1 MENDVKDTENLEL
14 EKQKQELEKQKQEL
28 EKLTQE
34 KEQEIIKEKRKYIY
48 IFLEIIKEKR
58 NYILLGIIIFLFMLY
73 PILSSITYDE
83 PSQAIKTAHTKTILE
98 TLPDLISVLI
108 KNNLDSHQQE
118 ISDLLSSSKDKMYS
132 KVDAQI
138 DNLFDPIEN
147 NVDKFLDWHY
157 SLKGNYSELAL
168 FVAKKLGLSVEDALF
183 NKLQEK
189 FLGAD
194 YKQRLKTM
202 TDNISDAFISLLRQ
216 HKKDTEK
223 IATQGVADIP
233 QVVES
238 LKNIDDQIEIDLQ
251 LKVGFAAAIGATAGV
266 GAGALMEKLAPKLV
280 EKIGAKLGAKVG
292 AKFLAKFGIAV
303 GGVLST
309 LGADVAFNYIDE
321 WLHRDDFKK
330 EILNNI
336 NEVKKNL
343 KESYKTG
350 FDNSITKFSQGLQE
364 DLKNIE
370 TISVKAHIEKL
381 KQTPEENNQKK
392 TINKKGLIF

>member
-1 MENDVKDTENLEL
+1 MENDVKEDLE
-14 EKQKQELEKQKQEL
+14 QARPKQEL

-34 KEQEIIKEKRKYIY
+34 KEQEIKKKEGRKYIY
-48 IFLEIIKEKR
+48 I
-58 NYILLGIIIFLFMLY
+58 IIIFLFMLY

-98 TLPDLISVLI
+98 ILPDPISDLI

-168 FVAKKLGLSVEDALF
+168 FAAKFVAKTIGLSVEDALF

-202 TDNISDAFISLLRQ
+202 TDSISDAFISLLRQ
-216 HKKDTEK
+216 HKKDKEK

-238 LKNIDDQIEIDLQ
+238 LKNIDDRTERDLK
-251 LKVGFAAAIGATAGV
+251 LKMGFAASIGATAGV
-266 GAGALMEKLAPKLV
+266 GAGKLMKRLVPKLV
-280 EKIGAKLGAKVG
+280 EKLGTKLG

-336 NEVKKNL
+336 NEMKKNL
-343 KESYKTG
+343 KESYKIS
-350 FDNSITKFSQGLQE
+350 FDNSITKFSQEFQK

-370 TISVKAHIEKL
+370 TISVQAHMEKL
-381 KQTPEENNQKK
+381 K
-392 TINKKGLIF
+392 

>member
-1 MENDVKDTENLEL
+1 MENDVKEDLEQA
-14 EKQKQELEKQKQEL
+14 KQKQELEKQKQEL

-34 KEQEIIKEKRKYIY
+34 KEQEIKKKEERKYIY
-48 IFLEIIKEKR
+48 IF
-58 NYILLGIIIFLFMLY
+58 LGIIIFLFMLY
-73 PILSSITYDE
+73 PILSSITYNE

-98 TLPDLISVLI
+98 TLPDLIPDLI
-108 KNNLDSHQQE
+108 KNNLDSYQQE
-118 ISDLLSSSKDKMYS
+118 ISDLLSSSKDKMCS

-168 FVAKKLGLSVEDALF
+168 LTAKFVAKKLGLSVEDALF

-189 FLGAD
+189 LLGAD

-202 TDNISDAFISLLRQ
+202 TDNISDAFISLLHQ

-238 LKNIDDQIEIDLQ
+238 LKNIDDRIERDLK
-251 LKVGFAAAIGATAGV
+251 LKMGFVAAIGATAGV
-266 GAGALMEKLAPKLV
+266 GAGKLMKRLVPKLV
-280 EKIGAKLGAKVG
+280 EKLGTKLGAK
-292 AKFLAKFGIAV
+292 FLVKFGIAA
-303 GGVLST
+303 GGVLPT

-336 NEVKKNL
+336 NEMKKNL
-343 KESYKTG
+343 KESYKIS
-350 FDNSITKFSQGLQE
+350 FDNSITKFSQEFQK

-370 TISVKAHIEKL
+370 TISVKAHMKKL
-381 KQTPEENNQKK
+381 NQTPKENNQK
-392 TINKKGLIF
+392 NNQ

>member
-1 MENDVKDTENLEL
+1 MENDVKEDLE
-14 EKQKQELEKQKQEL
+14 QARPKQEL

-34 KEQEIIKEKRKYIY
+34 KEQEIKKNKEGRKYIY
-48 IFLEIIKEKR
+48 I
-58 NYILLGIIIFLFMLY
+58 IIIFLFMLY
-73 PILSSITYDE
+73 PILSSITYDK

-98 TLPDLISVLI
+98 ILPDPISDLI

-118 ISDLLSSSKDKMYS
+118 ISDLLSSNKDKMYS

-238 LKNIDDQIEIDLQ
+238 LKNINDQIERDVK
-251 LKVGFAAAIGATAGV
+251 LKMGFAAAIGATAGV
-266 GAGALMEKLAPKLV
+266 GAGSLMKRLVPKLV
-280 EKIGAKLGAKVG
+280 EKLGTKLG
-292 AKFLAKFGIAV
+292 AKFLAKFG

-336 NEVKKNL
+336 NEAKKNL
-343 KESYKTG
+343 KESYKMG
-350 FDNSITKFSQGLQE
+350 FDNSITKFSQEFQK

-381 KQTPEENNQKK
+381 NQTPKENNQK
-392 TINKKGLIF
+392 NNQ

>member
-1 MENDVKDTENLEL
+1 
-14 EKQKQELEKQKQEL
+14 
-28 EKLTQE
+28 
-34 KEQEIIKEKRKYIY
+34 
-48 IFLEIIKEKR
+48 
-58 NYILLGIIIFLFMLY
+58 MLY
-73 PILSSITYDE
+73 PILSIFTYNE

-98 TLPDLISVLI
+98 ILPDLISDLI

-157 SLKGNYSELAL
+157 SLKGNYSDAL
-168 FVAKKLGLSVEDALF
+168 LTAKFVAKKLCLSFEDALF

-202 TDNISDAFISLLRQ
+202 TDNISDALISLLRQ

-238 LKNIDDQIEIDLQ
+238 LKNINDRTERDLQ
-251 LKVGFAAAIGATAGV
+251 LKMGFAAAIGATAGV
-266 GAGALMEKLAPKLV
+266 GAGALMERLVPKLV
-280 EKIGAKLGAKVG
+280 EKIGTKLGAKVG

-336 NEVKKNL
+336 NEAKKNL
-343 KESYKTG
+343 KESYKIS
-350 FDNSITKFSQGLQE
+350 FDNGITKFSQEFQK

-370 TISVKAHIEKL
+370 TISVKAYVEKL
-381 KQTPEENNQKK
+381 K
-392 TINKKGLIF
+392 

>member
-1 MENDVKDTENLEL
+1 MENDVKEDLEQARPKL
-14 EKQKQELEKQKQEL
+14 ELEKQKQEL

-34 KEQEIIKEKRKYIY
+34 KEQEIIKEKR
-48 IFLEIIKEKR
+48 
-58 NYILLGIIIFLFMLY
+58 NYIVLGIIIVLFISY
-73 PILSSITYDE
+73 IILSIFTYKE

-98 TLPDLISVLI
+98 ILPDPISDLI

-238 LKNIDDQIEIDLQ
+238 LKNIDDQIERDLK
-251 LKVGFAAAIGATAGV
+251 LKMGFAAAIGLTAGV

-280 EKIGAKLGAKVG
+280 EKLGTKLGAKVG

-336 NEVKKNL
+336 NEVKESLKNSYKQQFNNSFVKISQEL
-343 KESYKTG
+343 QESYKNAPVVEKKTIKEHIG
-350 FDNSITKFSQGLQE
+350 
-364 DLKNIE
+364 DLN
-370 TISVKAHIEKL
+370 
-381 KQTPEENNQKK
+381 QTPEENNQ
-392 TINKKGLIF
+392 

>member
-1 MENDVKDTENLEL
+1 MKNDVKEEL
-14 EKQKQELEKQKQEL
+14 EQARPKQEL

-34 KEQEIIKEKRKYIY
+34 KEEEIKKKEERKYIC
-48 IFLEIIKEKR
+48 
-58 NYILLGIIIFLFMLY
+58 IIIVLFMLY
-73 PILSSITYDE
+73 PILSSITYNE

-98 TLPDLISVLI
+98 ILPDPIPDLI

-132 KVDAQI
+132 KVDTQI

-168 FVAKKLGLSVEDALF
+168 LVAKKLGLSVEDALF

-223 IATQGVADIP
+223 IATQGVADIS
-233 QVVES
+233 QVAES
-238 LKNIDDQIEIDLQ
+238 LKNIDDQIERDLQ
-251 LKVGFAAAIGATAGV
+251 LKMGFAATIGLTAGV
-266 GAGALMEKLAPKLV
+266 GAGKLMKKLAPKLV
-280 EKIGAKLGAKVG
+280 KKLGAKLG
-292 AKFLAKFGIAV
+292 AKFLAKFG

-309 LGADVAFNYIDE
+309 LGADVALNYIDE

-336 NEVKKNL
+336 NEAKKNL
-343 KESYKTG
+343 KESYKMG

-370 TISVKAHIEKL
+370 TISVKAHMEKL
-381 KQTPEENNQKK
+381 K
-392 TINKKGLIF
+392 

>member
-14 EKQKQELEKQKQEL
+14 EKQKLELEKQKLEL

-34 KEQEIIKEKRKYIY
+34 KEQEIIKEKREYIY
-48 IFLEIIKEKR
+48 IFLEIIKKKR

-73 PILSSITYDE
+73 PILSSITYNE

-98 TLPDLISVLI
+98 TLPDLISDLI

-118 ISDLLSSSKDKMYS
+118 ISDLLSSNKDKMYS

-138 DNLFDPIEN
+138 DNLFDPIKN

-157 SLKGNYSELAL
+157 SLKGNYGELAL
-168 FVAKKLGLSVEDALF
+168 LVAKKLGLSVEDALF

-233 QVVES
+233 QVAES
-238 LKNIDDQIEIDLQ
+238 LKNIDDQIERDLQ
-251 LKVGFAAAIGATAGV
+251 LKMGFAAAIGATAGV

-280 EKIGAKLGAKVG
+280 KKLGTKLGAKGG
-292 AKFLAKFGIAV
+292 AKFLAKFG

-309 LGADVAFNYIDE
+309 LGANVALNYIDE

-343 KESYKTG
+343 KESYKMG

-370 TISVKAHIEKL
+370 TISVKAHMEKL
-381 KQTPEENNQKK
+381 K
-392 TINKKGLIF
+392 

>member
-1 MENDVKDTENLEL
+1 MENDVKEDLEQARPKLELEKQKQEL

-34 KEQEIIKEKRKYIY
+34 KEQEIKKKEEREYIY
-48 IFLEIIKEKR
+48 IFLGITKEKR
-58 NYILLGIIIFLFMLY
+58 NYIVLGIIIFLFMLY
-73 PILSSITYDE
+73 PILNSITYNE

-98 TLPDLISVLI
+98 ILPDPISDLI

-132 KVDAQI
+132 KMDAQI

-238 LKNIDDQIEIDLQ
+238 LKNIDDRIERDVE
-251 LKVGFAAAIGATAGV
+251 LKMGFAAAIGATAGV
-266 GAGALMEKLAPKLV
+266 GAGKLMKRLVPKLV
-280 EKIGAKLGAKVG
+280 EKLGTKLG

-303 GGVLST
+303 GGVLPT

-321 WLHRDDFKK
+321 WFYRDDFKK

-336 NEVKKNL
+336 NEMKKNL

-350 FDNSITKFSQGLQE
+350 FDNSITKFSQEFQKG
-364 DLKNIE
+364 LKNIE
-370 TISVKAHIEKL
+370 TISVKAYVEKL
-381 KQTPEENNQKK
+381 K
-392 TINKKGLIF
+392 

>member
-1 MENDVKDTENLEL
+1 MENDVKDTENLE
-14 EKQKQELEKQKQEL
+14 QAKQKQEL

-34 KEQEIIKEKRKYIY
+34 KEQEIKKKEEREYIY
-48 IFLEIIKEKR
+48 IVLEIIKEKR
-58 NYILLGIIIFLFMLY
+58 NYIVLGIIIFLFIFY
-73 PILSSITYDE
+73 IILSIFIYNE
-83 PSQAIKTAHTKTILE
+83 PGQAIKTAHTKTILE
-98 TLPDLISVLI
+98 ILPDPIPDLI

-147 NVDKFLDWHY
+147 NMDKFLDWHY

-168 FVAKKLGLSVEDALF
+168 LVAKKLGLSVEDALF

-189 FLGAD
+189 LLGAD

-202 TDNISDAFISLLRQ
+202 TDNISDAFISLLHQ

-238 LKNIDDQIEIDLQ
+238 LKNIDDQIERDLQ
-251 LKVGFAAAIGATAGV
+251 LKMGFAAAIGATAGV
-266 GAGALMEKLAPKLV
+266 GAGALMKKLAPKLV
-280 EKIGAKLGAKVG
+280 EKLGTKLG

-303 GGVLST
+303 GGLST
-309 LGADVAFNYIDE
+309 LGADVALNYIDE
-321 WLHRDDFKK
+321 WLHRDEFKK

-336 NEVKKNL
+336 NEAKKNL
-343 KESYKTG
+343 KESYKTD
-350 FDNSITKFSQGLQE
+350 FDNSITKFSQEFQK

-370 TISVKAHIEKL
+370 TISVKAYVEKL
-381 KQTPEENNQKK
+381 K
-392 TINKKGLIF
+392 

>member
-1 MENDVKDTENLEL
+1 MENDVKEDLEQARPKL
-14 EKQKQELEKQKQEL
+14 ELEKQKQEL

-34 KEQEIIKEKRKYIY
+34 KEQEIIKEKRNY
-48 IFLEIIKEKR
+48 IF
-58 NYILLGIIIFLFMLY
+58 LGIIIFLFMLY
-73 PILSSITYDE
+73 PILSIFTYNE

-98 TLPDLISVLI
+98 TLPDLIPDLI

-168 FVAKKLGLSVEDALF
+168 LVAKKLGLSVEDALF

-189 FLGAD
+189 FLVAD

-238 LKNIDDQIEIDLQ
+238 LKNIDDQIERDLQ
-251 LKVGFAAAIGATAGV
+251 LKMGFAAAIGATAGV
-266 GAGALMEKLAPKLV
+266 GAGALMKKLAPKLV
-280 EKIGAKLGAKVG
+280 EKLGTKLG

-303 GGVLST
+303 GGLST
-309 LGADVAFNYIDE
+309 LGADVALNYIDE

-336 NEVKKNL
+336 NEAKKNL
-343 KESYKTG
+343 KESYKMG

-370 TISVKAHIEKL
+370 TISVKAHVEKL
-381 KQTPEENNQKK
+381 K
-392 TINKKGLIF
+392 

>member
-1 MENDVKDTENLEL
+1 MENDVKEDLE
-14 EKQKQELEKQKQEL
+14 QARPKQELEKQKQEL

-34 KEQEIIKEKRKYIY
+34 KEQEIKKKEGKKYTN
-48 IFLEIIKEKR
+48 IF
-58 NYILLGIIIFLFMLY
+58 LGIIVLLFMLY
-73 PILSSITYDE
+73 PIVSIITYNE
-83 PSQAIKTAHTKTILE
+83 PSQTIKTAHTKTILE
-98 TLPDLISVLI
+98 IFPDLISDLI

-118 ISDLLSSSKDKMYS
+118 ISDLLNSSKDKMYS

-168 FVAKKLGLSVEDALF
+168 LAAKMIGSSAEDALF

-189 FLGAD
+189 LLGAD

-223 IATQGVADIP
+223 IATQGVAGIP
-233 QVVES
+233 QVAEF
-238 LKNIDDQIEIDLQ
+238 LKNINDRTERDLK
-251 LKVGFAAAIGATAGV
+251 LKMGFAAAIGATAGV
-266 GAGALMEKLAPKLV
+266 GAGKLMERLAPKLV
-280 EKIGAKLGAKVG
+280 KKLGTKLG

-303 GGVLST
+303 GGILPA

-336 NEVKKNL
+336 NEVKKYL
-343 KESYKTG
+343 KESYKMG
-350 FDNSITKFSQGLQE
+350 FDNSITKFSQELQE

-370 TISVKAHIEKL
+370 TISVKAHVEKL
-381 KQTPEENNQKK
+381 N
-392 TINKKGLIF
+392 

>member
-1 MENDVKDTENLEL
+1 MENDIKDTENLE
-14 EKQKQELEKQKQEL
+14 QAKQKQEL

-34 KEQEIIKEKRKYIY
+34 KEQEIKKKEERKYIY
-48 IFLEIIKEKR
+48 IFLGIIKEKR
-58 NYILLGIIIFLFMLY
+58 NYIVLGIIIVLFISY
-73 PILSSITYDE
+73 IILSIFTYNE

-98 TLPDLISVLI
+98 TLPDLISDLI

-138 DNLFDPIEN
+138 DNLFDPIEH

-168 FVAKKLGLSVEDALF
+168 LATKKLGLSVEDALF

-194 YKQRLKTM
+194 YKQRLQTM
-202 TDNISDAFISLLRQ
+202 TDNISNAFISLLHQ
-216 HKKDTEK
+216 HKKDAEK
-223 IATQGVADIP
+223 IATQGVADIS

-238 LKNIDDQIEIDLQ
+238 LKNIDDQIERDLK
-251 LKVGFAAAIGATAGV
+251 LKMGFAAAIGATAGV
-266 GAGALMEKLAPKLV
+266 GAGKLMKRLVPKLV
-280 EKIGAKLGAKVG
+280 EKLGTKLGAK
-292 AKFLAKFGIAV
+292 FLTKFGIAV

-309 LGADVAFNYIDE
+309 LGADAAFNYVDE
-321 WLHRDDFKK
+321 WLHRDEFKK

-336 NEVKKNL
+336 NEAKKNL
-343 KESYKTG
+343 KESYKTD
-350 FDNSITKFSQGLQE
+350 FDNSITKFSQELQK

-370 TISVKAHIEKL
+370 TISVKAHMKKL
-381 KQTPEENNQKK
+381 NQTPKENNQK
-392 TINKKGLIF
+392 NNQ

>member
-1 MENDVKDTENLEL
+1 MENDVKEDLEQARPKL
-14 EKQKQELEKQKQEL
+14 ELEKQKQEL

-34 KEQEIIKEKRKYIY
+34 KEQEIKKKEGRKYINIFSEIIKEERKYIY
-48 IFLEIIKEKR
+48 I
-58 NYILLGIIIFLFMLY
+58 IIIFLFMLY

-98 TLPDLISVLI
+98 ILPDPISDLI

-118 ISDLLSSSKDKMYS
+118 ISDLLSNSKDKMYS

-147 NVDKFLDWHY
+147 NVDKFLDWYY

-189 FLGAD
+189 LLGAD
-194 YKQRLKTM
+194 YKQRLQTM
-202 TDNISDAFISLLRQ
+202 TDNISDAFISLLHQ

-238 LKNIDDQIEIDLQ
+238 LKNIDDRTERDLK
-251 LKVGFAAAIGATAGV
+251 LKMGFAAAIGATAGV

-280 EKIGAKLGAKVG
+280 EKLGAKLG

-336 NEVKKNL
+336 NEMKKNL
-343 KESYKTG
+343 KESYKIS
-350 FDNSITKFSQGLQE
+350 FDNSITKFSQEFQK

-370 TISVKAHIEKL
+370 TTISVKAYVEKL
-381 KQTPEENNQKK
+381 K
-392 TINKKGLIF
+392 

>member
-1 MENDVKDTENLEL
+1 MENDVKEDLEQARPKL
-14 EKQKQELEKQKQEL
+14 EL

-34 KEQEIIKEKRKYIY
+34 KEQEIKKKEERKYI
-48 IFLEIIKEKR
+48 
-58 NYILLGIIIFLFMLY
+58 YILLGIIIFLFMLY
-73 PILSSITYDE
+73 PILSSITYNE

-98 TLPDLISVLI
+98 ILPDPIPDLI

-168 FVAKKLGLSVEDALF
+168 LVAKKLGLSVEDALF

-223 IATQGVADIP
+223 IATQGVAGIP

-238 LKNIDDQIEIDLQ
+238 LKNIDDQIERDLQ
-251 LKVGFAAAIGATAGV
+251 LKMGFAAAIGATAGV

-280 EKIGAKLGAKVG
+280 EKLGAKLG
-292 AKFLAKFGIAV
+292 AKFLAKFG

-309 LGADVAFNYIDE
+309 LGTDAAFNYIDE

-343 KESYKTG
+343 KESYKMG

-370 TISVKAHIEKL
+370 TISVKVHMEKL
-381 KQTPEENNQKK
+381 K
-392 TINKKGLIF
+392 

>member
-1 MENDVKDTENLEL
+1 MENDVKEDLE
-14 EKQKQELEKQKQEL
+14 QARPKQEL

-34 KEQEIIKEKRKYIY
+34 KEQEIIKEKREYIY
-48 IFLEIIKEKR
+48 IF
-58 NYILLGIIIFLFMLY
+58 LGIIIFLFIFY
-73 PILSSITYDE
+73 IILSSITYNE
-83 PSQAIKTAHTKTILE
+83 PSQSIKTAHTKTILE
-98 TLPDLISVLI
+98 TLPDPISDLI

-118 ISDLLSSSKDKMYS
+118 ISDLLSSNKDKMYS

-157 SLKGNYSELAL
+157 SLKGNYSELVL
-168 FVAKKLGLSVEDALF
+168 LVAKKLGLSVEDALF

-194 YKQRLKTM
+194 YKQRLQTM

-233 QVVES
+233 QVAES
-238 LKNIDDQIEIDLQ
+238 LKNIDDQIERDLK
-251 LKVGFAAAIGATAGV
+251 LKMRFAATIGLTAGV
-266 GAGALMEKLAPKLV
+266 GAGKLMKRLVPKLV
-280 EKIGAKLGAKVG
+280 EKLGTKLG

-343 KESYKTG
+343 KESYKIS
-350 FDNSITKFSQGLQE
+350 FDNSITKFSQEFQKG
-364 DLKNIE
+364 LKNIE
-370 TISVKAHIEKL
+370 TISVKAYVEKL
-381 KQTPEENNQKK
+381 K
-392 TINKKGLIF
+392 

>member
-1 MENDVKDTENLEL
+1 MENDVKEDLEQARPKL
-14 EKQKQELEKQKQEL
+14 EL

-34 KEQEIIKEKRKYIY
+34 KEQEIKKKEGRKYIY
-48 IFLEIIKEKR
+48 I
-58 NYILLGIIIFLFMLY
+58 IIIILFMLY
-73 PILSSITYDE
+73 PILSIITYNE

-98 TLPDLISVLI
+98 ILPDLISDLI

-138 DNLFDPIEN
+138 DNLFDPIEY

-189 FLGAD
+189 LLGAD

-233 QVVES
+233 QVAES
-238 LKNIDDQIEIDLQ
+238 LKNINDQIERDLQ
-251 LKVGFAAAIGATAGV
+251 LKMGFAAAIGATAGV
-266 GAGALMEKLAPKLV
+266 GAGALMERLAPKLV
-280 EKIGAKLGAKVG
+280 KKLGTKLG

-303 GGVLST
+303 GGGVLST

-336 NEVKKNL
+336 NEAKKNL

-381 KQTPEENNQKK
+381 NQTPKENNQK
-392 TINKKGLIF
+392 NNQ

>member
-34 KEQEIIKEKRKYIY
+34 KEQEIKKKEERKYIY
-48 IFLEIIKEKR
+48 IF
-58 NYILLGIIIFLFMLY
+58 LGIIIFLFMLY
-73 PILSSITYDE
+73 PILSSITYNE

-98 TLPDLISVLI
+98 TLPDLISDLI

-168 FVAKKLGLSVEDALF
+168 LVAKKLGLSVEGALF

-223 IATQGVADIP
+223 IATQGVTDIP
-233 QVVES
+233 QVAES
-238 LKNIDDQIEIDLQ
+238 LKNIDDQIERDLQ
-251 LKVGFAAAIGATAGV
+251 LKMGFAVAIGATTGV
-266 GAGALMEKLAPKLV
+266 GAGKLMKRLAPKLV
-280 EKIGAKLGAKVG
+280 EKLGAKLG
-292 AKFLAKFGIAV
+292 AKFLAKFG

-309 LGADVAFNYIDE
+309 LGADAAFNYIDE

-343 KESYKTG
+343 KESYKMG

-381 KQTPEENNQKK
+381 K
-392 TINKKGLIF
+392 

>member
-1 MENDVKDTENLEL
+1 MSVENDVKEDLEQARPKL
-14 EKQKQELEKQKQEL
+14 ELEKQKQEL

-34 KEQEIIKEKRKYIY
+34 KEQEIKKKEGRKYIY
-48 IFLEIIKEKR
+48 I
-58 NYILLGIIIFLFMLY
+58 IIIIILFMLY

-98 TLPDLISVLI
+98 ILPDPISDLI

-189 FLGAD
+189 LLGAD
-194 YKQRLKTM
+194 YKQRLQTM

-233 QVVES
+233 QVAES
-238 LKNIDDQIEIDLQ
+238 LKNINDQIERDLQ
-251 LKVGFAAAIGATAGV
+251 LKMGFAAAIGATAGV
-266 GAGALMEKLAPKLV
+266 GAGKLMKRLAPKLV
-280 EKIGAKLGAKVG
+280 EKIGTKLGAKVG

-303 GGVLST
+303 GGVLPT

-336 NEVKKNL
+336 NEMKKNL
-343 KESYKTG
+343 KESYKIS
-350 FDNSITKFSQGLQE
+350 FDNSTTKFSQEFQE

-370 TISVKAHIEKL
+370 TISVKAHVEKL
-381 KQTPEENNQKK
+381 NQTPKENNQK
-392 TINKKGLIF
+392 NNQ

>member
-1 MENDVKDTENLEL
+1 MENDVKEDLE
-14 EKQKQELEKQKQEL
+14 QARPKQEL

-34 KEQEIIKEKRKYIY
+34 KEQEIKKKEERKYIN
-48 IFLEIIKEKR
+48 IFSEIIKEERK
-58 NYILLGIIIFLFMLY
+58 YICIIIFLFMLY

-98 TLPDLISVLI
+98 ILPDPISDLI

-147 NVDKFLDWHY
+147 NVDKFLYWHY

-189 FLGAD
+189 LLGAD

-202 TDNISDAFISLLRQ
+202 TDNISDAFISLLHQ

-238 LKNIDDQIEIDLQ
+238 LKNIDDRTERDLK
-251 LKVGFAAAIGATAGV
+251 LKMGFAAAIGATAGV
-266 GAGALMEKLAPKLV
+266 GAGKLMKRLVPKLV
-280 EKIGAKLGAKVG
+280 EKLGTKLGAK
-292 AKFLAKFGIAV
+292 FLVKFGIAV

-321 WLHRDDFKK
+321 WLYRDDFKK

-336 NEVKKNL
+336 NEMKKNL

-350 FDNSITKFSQGLQE
+350 FDNSITKFSQEFQK

-370 TISVKAHIEKL
+370 TISVKAYVEKL
-381 KQTPEENNQKK
+381 K
-392 TINKKGLIF
+392 

>member
-1 MENDVKDTENLEL
+1 MENDVKEYLEQARPKL
-14 EKQKQELEKQKQEL
+14 ELEKQKQEL

-34 KEQEIIKEKRKYIY
+34 KEQEIKKKEGRKYIY
-48 IFLEIIKEKR
+48 I
-58 NYILLGIIIFLFMLY
+58 IIIFLFMLY

-98 TLPDLISVLI
+98 ILPDPISDLI

-168 FVAKKLGLSVEDALF
+168 LVAKKLGLSVEDALF

-189 FLGAD
+189 LLGAD
-194 YKQRLKTM
+194 YKQRLQTM
-202 TDNISDAFISLLRQ
+202 TDNISDAFISLLHQ

-238 LKNIDDQIEIDLQ
+238 LKNIDDRTERDLK
-251 LKVGFAAAIGATAGV
+251 LKMGFAATIGATAGV
-266 GAGALMEKLAPKLV
+266 GAGKLMKKLAPKLV
-280 EKIGAKLGAKVG
+280 EKLGTKLG

-303 GGVLST
+303 GGGVLST

-321 WLHRDDFKK
+321 WLHRDDFKR

-336 NEVKKNL
+336 NEMKKNL
-343 KESYKTG
+343 KESYKMG

-364 DLKNIE
+364 DLKNAE

-381 KQTPEENNQKK
+381 KQTPKENNQK
-392 TINKKGLIF
+392 NNQ

>member
-1 MENDVKDTENLEL
+1 MENDVKEDLE
-14 EKQKQELEKQKQEL
+14 QARPKQEL

-34 KEQEIIKEKRKYIY
+34 KEQEVKKKEGRKYIY
-48 IFLEIIKEKR
+48 I
-58 NYILLGIIIFLFMLY
+58 IIIIILFMLY

-98 TLPDLISVLI
+98 ILPDPISDLI

-238 LKNIDDQIEIDLQ
+238 LKNIDDRTERDLK
-251 LKVGFAAAIGATAGV
+251 LKMGFAAAIGATAGV
-266 GAGALMEKLAPKLV
+266 GAGKLMKRLVPKLV
-280 EKIGAKLGAKVG
+280 EKLGTKLG

-303 GGVLST
+303 GGGVLST
-309 LGADVAFNYIDE
+309 LGADVALNYIDE
-321 WLHRDDFKK
+321 WLHRDEFKK

-336 NEVKKNL
+336 NEMKKNL
-343 KESYKTG
+343 KESYKIS
-350 FDNSITKFSQGLQE
+350 FDNSITKFSQEFQK

-370 TISVKAHIEKL
+370 IISVKAYVEKL
-381 KQTPEENNQKK
+381 K
-392 TINKKGLIF
+392 

>member
-1 MENDVKDTENLEL
+1 MENDVKEDLEQARPKL
-14 EKQKQELEKQKQEL
+14 ELEKQKQEL

-34 KEQEIIKEKRKYIY
+34 KEQEIKKKEGRKYIY
-48 IFLEIIKEKR
+48 IFSEIIKEERK
-58 NYILLGIIIFLFMLY
+58 YICIIIFLFMLY

-98 TLPDLISVLI
+98 ILPDPILDLI

-202 TDNISDAFISLLRQ
+202 TDNISDAFISLLHQ

-233 QVVES
+233 QVAEF
-238 LKNIDDQIEIDLQ
+238 LKNIDDRTERDVE
-251 LKVGFAAAIGATAGV
+251 LKMGFAAAIGLTAGV
-266 GAGALMEKLAPKLV
+266 GAGNLMKRLVPKLV
-280 EKIGAKLGAKVG
+280 EKLGTKLGAKVG

-336 NEVKKNL
+336 NEMKKNL
-343 KESYKTG
+343 KESYKIS
-350 FDNSITKFSQGLQE
+350 FDNSITKFSQEFQK

-370 TISVKAHIEKL
+370 TISVKAYVEKL
-381 KQTPEENNQKK
+381 K
-392 TINKKGLIF
+392 

>member
-1 MENDVKDTENLEL
+1 MENDVKEDLE
-14 EKQKQELEKQKQEL
+14 QARPKQEL

-34 KEQEIIKEKRKYIY
+34 KEQEIKKKEGRKYIY
-48 IFLEIIKEKR
+48 IFSEIIKEERK
-58 NYILLGIIIFLFMLY
+58 YICIIIFLFMLY

-98 TLPDLISVLI
+98 ILPDPISDLI

-189 FLGAD
+189 LLGAD
-194 YKQRLKTM
+194 YKQRLQTM
-202 TDNISDAFISLLRQ
+202 TDNISNAFISLLRQ

-238 LKNIDDQIEIDLQ
+238 LKNIDDQIERDLQ
-251 LKVGFAAAIGATAGV
+251 LKMGFAAAIGATAGV
-266 GAGALMEKLAPKLV
+266 GAGKLMKRLAPKLV
-280 EKIGAKLGAKVG
+280 EKLGTKLG

-303 GGVLST
+303 GGGVLST

-336 NEVKKNL
+336 NEMKKNL

-350 FDNSITKFSQGLQE
+350 FDNSITKFSQEFQK

-370 TISVKAHIEKL
+370 TISVKAYVEKL
-381 KQTPEENNQKK
+381 K
-392 TINKKGLIF
+392 

>member
-1 MENDVKDTENLEL
+1 MENDVKEDLE
-14 EKQKQELEKQKQEL
+14 QARPKQEL

-34 KEQEIIKEKRKYIY
+34 KEQEIKKKEGRKYIY
-48 IFLEIIKEKR
+48 IFSEIIKEERK
-58 NYILLGIIIFLFMLY
+58 YICIIIFLFMLY

-83 PSQAIKTAHTKTILE
+83 PNQAIKTAHTKTILE
-98 TLPDLISVLI
+98 ILPYPISDLI

-202 TDNISDAFISLLRQ
+202 TDNISDAFISLLHQ

-233 QVVES
+233 QVAEF
-238 LKNIDDQIEIDLQ
+238 LKNIDDRTERDVE
-251 LKVGFAAAIGATAGV
+251 LKMGFAAAIGATAGMR
-266 GAGALMEKLAPKLV
+266 AGVLMKKLVPKLV
-280 EKIGAKLGAKVG
+280 EKLGTKLG

-303 GGVLST
+303 GGVLPT

-336 NEVKKNL
+336 NEMKKNL
-343 KESYKTG
+343 KESYKIS
-350 FDNSITKFSQGLQE
+350 FDNSITKFSQEFQK

-381 KQTPEENNQKK
+381 NQTPKENNQK
-392 TINKKGLIF
+392 NNQ

>member
-1 MENDVKDTENLEL
+1 M
-14 EKQKQELEKQKQEL
+14 
-28 EKLTQE
+28 
-34 KEQEIIKEKRKYIY
+34 
-48 IFLEIIKEKR
+48 
-58 NYILLGIIIFLFMLY
+58 
-73 PILSSITYDE
+73 
-83 PSQAIKTAHTKTILE
+83 
-98 TLPDLISVLI
+98 
-108 KNNLDSHQQE
+108 
-118 ISDLLSSSKDKMYS
+118 
-132 KVDAQI
+132 
-138 DNLFDPIEN
+138 
-147 NVDKFLDWHY
+147 DKFLDWHY

-189 FLGAD
+189 LLGAD

-238 LKNIDDQIEIDLQ
+238 LKNIDDRIERDLK
-251 LKVGFAAAIGATAGV
+251 LKMGFAAAIGLTAGV
-266 GAGALMEKLAPKLV
+266 GAGKLMKRLVPKLV
-280 EKIGAKLGAKVG
+280 EKLGTKLGAKVG

-309 LGADVAFNYIDE
+309 LGADVALNYIDE

-336 NEVKKNL
+336 NEMKKNL

-350 FDNSITKFSQGLQE
+350 FDNSITKFSQEFQKG
-364 DLKNIE
+364 LKNIE
-370 TISVKAHIEKL
+370 TISVKAHVEKL
-381 KQTPEENNQKK
+381 K
-392 TINKKGLIF
+392 

>member
-1 MENDVKDTENLEL
+1 
-14 EKQKQELEKQKQEL
+14 
-28 EKLTQE
+28 
-34 KEQEIIKEKRKYIY
+34 
-48 IFLEIIKEKR
+48 
-58 NYILLGIIIFLFMLY
+58 
-73 PILSSITYDE
+73 
-83 PSQAIKTAHTKTILE
+83 
-98 TLPDLISVLI
+98 
-108 KNNLDSHQQE
+108 
-118 ISDLLSSSKDKMYS
+118 MYS

-147 NVDKFLDWHY
+147 NVDKFLCWHY

-168 FVAKKLGLSVEDALF
+168 FVAKKLGLSVEDVLF

-189 FLGAD
+189 LLGAD

-202 TDNISDAFISLLRQ
+202 TDNISDAFISLLHQ

-238 LKNIDDQIEIDLQ
+238 LKNIDDRTERDLK
-251 LKVGFAAAIGATAGV
+251 LKMGFAAAIGATAGV
-266 GAGALMEKLAPKLV
+266 GAGKLMKRLVPKLV
-280 EKIGAKLGAKVG
+280 EKL
-292 AKFLAKFGIAV
+292 GIAV

-336 NEVKKNL
+336 NEMKKNL
-343 KESYKTG
+343 KESYKIS
-350 FDNSITKFSQGLQE
+350 FDNSITKFSQEFQKG
-364 DLKNIE
+364 LKNIE
-370 TISVKAHIEKL
+370 TISVKVHVEKL
-381 KQTPEENNQKK
+381 NQTPKENNQK
-392 TINKKGLIF
+392 NNQ

>member
-1 MENDVKDTENLEL
+1 MENDVKEDLEQARPKL
-14 EKQKQELEKQKQEL
+14 ELEKQKQEL

-34 KEQEIIKEKRKYIY
+34 KEQEIIKEKREYIY

-73 PILSSITYDE
+73 PILSIFTYNE

-98 TLPDLISVLI
+98 TLPDLIPDLI

-168 FVAKKLGLSVEDALF
+168 LVAKKLGLSVEDALF

-189 FLGAD
+189 FLVAD

-238 LKNIDDQIEIDLQ
+238 LKNIDDQIERDLQ
-251 LKVGFAAAIGATAGV
+251 LKMGFAAAIGATAGV
-266 GAGALMEKLAPKLV
+266 GAGALMKKLAPKLV
-280 EKIGAKLGAKVG
+280 EKLGTKLG

-303 GGVLST
+303 GGLST
-309 LGADVAFNYIDE
+309 LGADVALNYIDE

-336 NEVKKNL
+336 NEAKKNL
-343 KESYKTG
+343 KESYKMG

-370 TISVKAHIEKL
+370 TISVKAHVEKL
-381 KQTPEENNQKK
+381 K
-392 TINKKGLIF
+392 

>member
-1 MENDVKDTENLEL
+1 MENDVKEDLEQARPKL
-14 EKQKQELEKQKQEL
+14 ELEKQKQEL

-34 KEQEIIKEKRKYIY
+34 KEQEIKKKEVRKYIY
-48 IFLEIIKEKR
+48 
-58 NYILLGIIIFLFMLY
+58 IIIFLFMLY

-98 TLPDLISVLI
+98 ILLDPISDLI

-168 FVAKKLGLSVEDALF
+168 LVAKKLGLSVEDALF

-189 FLGAD
+189 LLGAD

-202 TDNISDAFISLLRQ
+202 TDNISDAFISLLHQ

-233 QVVES
+233 QVAES
-238 LKNIDDQIEIDLQ
+238 LKNIDDRIERDLK
-251 LKVGFAAAIGATAGV
+251 LKMGFAAAIGATAGV
-266 GAGALMEKLAPKLV
+266 GAGKLMKRLVPKLV
-280 EKIGAKLGAKVG
+280 EKLGAKLGVKEG
-292 AKFLAKFGIAV
+292 TKFLAKFGIAV
-303 GGVLST
+303 GGVLPT
-309 LGADVAFNYIDE
+309 LGADVALNYIDE

-336 NEVKKNL
+336 NEAKKNL

-350 FDNSITKFSQGLQE
+350 FDNSITKFSQEFQKN
-364 DLKNIE
+364 LKNIE
-370 TISVKAHIEKL
+370 TTISVQAHMEKL
-381 KQTPEENNQKK
+381 K
-392 TINKKGLIF
+392 

>member
-1 MENDVKDTENLEL
+1 MENDVKEDLEQARSKL
-14 EKQKQELEKQKQEL
+14 ELEKQKQEL

-34 KEQEIIKEKRKYIY
+34 KEQEIKKKEGRKYIY
-48 IFLEIIKEKR
+48 I
-58 NYILLGIIIFLFMLY
+58 IIIFLFMLY

-98 TLPDLISVLI
+98 ILPDPISDLI

-168 FVAKKLGLSVEDALF
+168 LVAKKLGLSVEDALF

-194 YKQRLKTM
+194 YKQRLQTM

-223 IATQGVADIP
+223 IATQGVAGIS

-238 LKNIDDQIEIDLQ
+238 LKNIDDRIERDLQ
-251 LKVGFAAAIGATAGV
+251 LKMGFAAAIGLTAGM
-266 GAGALMEKLAPKLV
+266 GAGALMKRLAPNLV
-280 EKIGAKLGAKVG
+280 EKLGTKLG

-330 EILNNI
+330 EVLNNI

-343 KESYKTG
+343 KESYKIS
-350 FDNSITKFSQGLQE
+350 FDNGITKFSQGLQE

-392 TINKKGLIF
+392 QSIKKG

>member
-1 MENDVKDTENLEL
+1 
-14 EKQKQELEKQKQEL
+14 
-28 EKLTQE
+28 
-34 KEQEIIKEKRKYIY
+34 
-48 IFLEIIKEKR
+48 
-58 NYILLGIIIFLFMLY
+58 MLY

-98 TLPDLISVLI
+98 ILPDPISDLI

-157 SLKGNYSELAL
+157 SFKGNSELAL

-189 FLGAD
+189 LLGAD

-238 LKNIDDQIEIDLQ
+238 LKNIDDRTERDLQ
-251 LKVGFAAAIGATAGV
+251 LKMGFAAAIGATAGV

-280 EKIGAKLGAKVG
+280 KKLGTKLGAKVG

-303 GGVLST
+303 GGGVLST

-321 WLHRDDFKK
+321 RLHRDDFKK

-336 NEVKKNL
+336 NEVKENL
-343 KESYKTG
+343 KESYKMG

-370 TISVKAHIEKL
+370 TISVKVHIEKL
-381 KQTPEENNQKK
+381 NQTPKENNQK
-392 TINKKGLIF
+392 NNQ

>member
-1 MENDVKDTENLEL
+1 MENDVKEALEQARL
-14 EKQKQELEKQKQEL
+14 KQEL

-34 KEQEIIKEKRKYIY
+34 KEQEIKKKEGRKYIY
-48 IFLEIIKEKR
+48 I
-58 NYILLGIIIFLFMLY
+58 IIIILFMLY

-98 TLPDLISVLI
+98 TLPDLISDLI

-189 FLGAD
+189 LLGAD

-202 TDNISDAFISLLRQ
+202 TDNISDAFISLLHQ

-238 LKNIDDQIEIDLQ
+238 LKNIDDRIERN
-251 LKVGFAAAIGATAGV
+251 LKLKMGFAASIGLTAGV
-266 GAGALMEKLAPKLV
+266 GAGKLMKRLVPKLV
-280 EKIGAKLGAKVG
+280 EKLDTKLGAKVG

-321 WLHRDDFKK
+321 WLYRDDFKK

-350 FDNSITKFSQGLQE
+350 FDNSITKFSQEFQK

-370 TISVKAHIEKL
+370 TISVKAHMEKL
-381 KQTPEENNQKK
+381 NQTPKENNQK
-392 TINKKGLIF
+392 INQ

>member
-1 MENDVKDTENLEL
+1 MENDVKEDLEQARPKL
-14 EKQKQELEKQKQEL
+14 ELEKQKQEL

-34 KEQEIIKEKRKYIY
+34 KEQEIKKKEGRKYIN
-48 IFLEIIKEKR
+48 IF
-58 NYILLGIIIFLFMLY
+58 LGIIISLFMLY
-73 PILSSITYDE
+73 PIASIITYNE

-98 TLPDLISVLI
+98 IFPDLISDLI

-118 ISDLLSSSKDKMYS
+118 ISDLLNSSKDKMYS

-168 FVAKKLGLSVEDALF
+168 FATKMIGSSAEDALF

-189 FLGAD
+189 LLGAD

-223 IATQGVADIP
+223 IATQGVAGIP
-233 QVVES
+233 QVAES
-238 LKNIDDQIEIDLQ
+238 LKNIDDRTERDLK
-251 LKVGFAAAIGATAGV
+251 LKMGFAAAIGTTAGV
-266 GAGALMEKLAPKLV
+266 GAGKLMEKLTPKLV
-280 EKIGAKLGAKVG
+280 KKLGTKLG

-303 GGVLST
+303 GGGFLST

-321 WLHRDDFKK
+321 WLHRDEFKK
-330 EILNNI
+330 EILNHI
-336 NEVKKNL
+336 NEAKKNL

-350 FDNSITKFSQGLQE
+350 FDNSITKFSQELQKG
-364 DLKNIE
+364 LKNIE
-370 TISVKAHIEKL
+370 TISVQAHVKKL
-381 KQTPEENNQKK
+381 K
-392 TINKKGLIF
+392 

>member
-1 MENDVKDTENLEL
+1 MENDVKEDLEQARPKL
-14 EKQKQELEKQKQEL
+14 ELEKQKQEL

-34 KEQEIIKEKRKYIY
+34 KEQEIKKKEGRKYIY
-48 IFLEIIKEKR
+48 I
-58 NYILLGIIIFLFMLY
+58 IIIIIILFMLY

-98 TLPDLISVLI
+98 ILPDPISDLI

-238 LKNIDDQIEIDLQ
+238 LKNIDDRTERDLK
-251 LKVGFAAAIGATAGV
+251 LKMGFAAAIGATAGV
-266 GAGALMEKLAPKLV
+266 GAGKLMKRLVPKLV
-280 EKIGAKLGAKVG
+280 EKLGTKLG

-303 GGVLST
+303 GGGVLST
-309 LGADVAFNYIDE
+309 LGADVALNYIDE
-321 WLHRDDFKK
+321 WLHRDEFKK

-336 NEVKKNL
+336 NEMKKNL
-343 KESYKTG
+343 KESYKIS
-350 FDNSITKFSQGLQE
+350 FDNSITKFSQEFQK

-370 TISVKAHIEKL
+370 TISVKAYVEKL
-381 KQTPEENNQKK
+381 K
-392 TINKKGLIF
+392 

>member
-1 MENDVKDTENLEL
+1 
-14 EKQKQELEKQKQEL
+14 
-28 EKLTQE
+28 
-34 KEQEIIKEKRKYIY
+34 
-48 IFLEIIKEKR
+48 
-58 NYILLGIIIFLFMLY
+58 
-73 PILSSITYDE
+73 
-83 PSQAIKTAHTKTILE
+83 
-98 TLPDLISVLI
+98 
-108 KNNLDSHQQE
+108 
-118 ISDLLSSSKDKMYS
+118 MYS

-233 QVVES
+233 QVMES
-238 LKNIDDQIEIDLQ
+238 LKNIDDRTERDVE
-251 LKVGFAAAIGATAGV
+251 LKMGFVAAIGATAGV
-266 GAGALMEKLAPKLV
+266 GAGKLIKRLVPKLV
-280 EKIGAKLGAKVG
+280 EKLGTKLGAKLG

-303 GGVLST
+303 GGGVLST
-309 LGADVAFNYIDE
+309 LGADVALNYIDE
-321 WLHRDDFKK
+321 WLHRDEFKK

-336 NEVKKNL
+336 NEMKKNL
-343 KESYKTG
+343 KESYKIS
-350 FDNSITKFSQGLQE
+350 FDNSITRFGQYLQE

-370 TISVKAHIEKL
+370 TTISVKAHVEKL
-381 KQTPEENNQKK
+381 K
-392 TINKKGLIF
+392 